1 MDRIK
6 CARRE
11 NVICRRYFH
20 TPAVRGL
27 SLSLSL
33 VAGTVKLFREF
44 LFQMK
49 GRNLPNEV
57 KRCVSPFW
65 IPLLSNESPHHL
77 LRQPVGKKKKKN
89 QDIAPQ
95 QILIF
100 SSGAERDG
108 SRRLF
113 LRSDAK
119 GRDRHSTPTKY
130 ILYSAKGK

>member
-1 MDRIK
+1 MCKKRK
-6 CARRE
+6 RHLQTVFPYARG
-11 NVICRRYFH
+11 
-20 TPAVRGL
+20 PGSL

-77 LRQPVGKKKKKN
+77 LRQPVGEKKKKN